1 VDIVLTDI
9 MMPEMDG
16 YETIGAIRQIPD
28 FETLPIIALT
38 AKAMKGDREKCM
50 LAGASDYVTKPV
62 DVDYLYSVMRVCI
75 SRRHEHSILR
85 TGPAPEIAQAD
96 DLFIDDDRNS
106 IRPGDP
112 VLLIVEDD
120 VTFARILV
128 DVARERGLKALV
140 TLRGSAALSMARE
153 FQPRA
158 VTLDIQLPDISGWTL
173 LDLLKHDKAT
183 RHIPVHILTAHD
195 DARRGFA
202 LGAIHCRQKEG
213 VNESLRQAFDIV
225 CQSIQSRVKR
235 VLVVC
240 SDKKRRA
247 SLLQSVQGPDL
258 EILLAE
264 DAAEVNQ
271 ASGAALLDAVII
283 DLKFTAMN
291 PIQLAETL
299 QANSSLLMLPVVLFA
314 TGKLT
319 EAQRSAI
326 ETLTASNPVRYAGS
340 PGRVLDLTMLLLH
353 RKEDDLSADQKR
365 LLAQVNQNDPM
376 LVNKTVLVVDDDL
389 RNIFALTSLLE
400 NRGLKVLHAENGRAG
415 IDQLR
420 RRPDVDAVL
429 MDIMMPGMDGYEATR
444 TIRQIPEFESLP
456 IIALT
461 AKAMKGDREKC
472 LRAGASDYVTKPVDV
487 EQLFSVMRV
496 SIAQRAGSVHESA
509 PVAE

>member
-1 VDIVLTDI
+1 
-9 MMPEMDG
+9 
-16 YETIGAIRQIPD
+16 
-28 FETLPIIALT
+28 
-38 AKAMKGDREKCM
+38 
-50 LAGASDYVTKPV
+50 
-62 DVDYLYSVMRVCI
+62 
-75 SRRHEHSILR
+75 
-85 TGPAPEIAQAD
+85 
-96 DLFIDDDRNS
+96 
-106 IRPGDP
+106 
-112 VLLIVEDD
+112 
-120 VTFARILV
+120 
-128 DVARERGLKALV
+128 
-140 TLRGSAALSMARE
+140 
-153 FQPRA
+153 
-158 VTLDIQLPDISGWTL
+158 
-173 LDLLKHDKAT
+173 
-183 RHIPVHILTAHD
+183 
-195 DARRGFA
+195 
-202 LGAIHCRQKEG
+202 
-213 VNESLRQAFDIV
+213 
-225 CQSIQSRVKR
+225 
-235 VLVVC
+235 
-240 SDKKRRA
+240 
-247 SLLQSVQGPDL
+247 
-258 EILLAE
+258 
-264 DAAEVNQ
+264 
-271 ASGAALLDAVII
+271 
-283 DLKFTAMN
+283 MN